1 MRALRGLDNCSR
13 GSASCRRVPRC
24 VRPLHHFSGQPRRST
39 SLQQHLLNYSR
50 VDFLQAL
57 SNPQCVPAAGTLQAR
72 CRHALSCI
80 THSESCVSTV
90 TGSAAVL
97 SLALQFPTS
106 ALKQCSTGSK
116 KCCCNHCPGRRVHA
130 VICAERVLAGTMH
143 AVYVYTTSGKANN
156 YHITTLAIADHQH
169 RDVAT
174 YMQPCHQHSGT

>member
-72 CRHALSCI
+72 CRHAAG
-80 THSESCVSTV
+80 THLAASPTPSPVS
-90 TGSAAVL
+90 VL
-97 SLALQFPTS
+97 SLAVQLYCHWHCSSPHLLS
-106 ALKQCSTGSK
+106 SNVAL
-116 KCCCNHCPGRRVHA
+116 A
-130 VICAERVLAGTMH
+130 VKNV
-143 AVYVYTTSGKANN
+143 
-156 YHITTLAIADHQH
+156 
-169 RDVAT
+169 VAT
-174 YMQPCHQHSGT
+174 IALADEYTLSFVLNACLQGLCTPCTYTPQAAKRTTTISLHWL